1 MTKFK
6 AIINKMFPDKK
17 SKIFGIL
24 FLIII
29 ITTII
34 FLTVYFCIKSNSKKP
49 SAEELINNYVT
60 ANSQTVASVQK
71 MNVSIDTNYGLVE
84 FTQENRRDKD
94 TDHLMIEYKSPL
106 KKSSEMYIDKVDK
119 QIGIYLKK
127 SNNKWNFEL
136 KPKQSAVD
144 DPRTEYIEIKGA
156 ADNVSLTDF
165 TELEFKNSDIENTYL
180 CTGIIIGYTM
190 LNMLA
195 NNYQS
200 IYVNYDSLASYFAK
214 YNGNISFQC
223 RMYFDVKTNKLVKS
237 VFSAGEAAFKETN
250 SRSIDVMINGFQI
263 SLANDSFDKSNV
275 YVSEDIEKN
284 TITVKSLQS
293 DDLTSIIAKNKN
305 LNFKYVITQVIEIN
319 KKDLDKY
326 TGYQTTVDKNGKL
339 KYTYTQYILSDNAYE
354 ITNGIELIKEKAT
367 DEYGTY
373 IMSKDMNHIYYLV
386 DIGSDLDGATAV
398 LEASE
403 YKEYRN
409 NKNK

>member
-1 MTKFK
+1 LTKFK
-6 AIINKMFPDKK
+6 VFIDKIFPDKK
-17 SKIFGIL
+17 TKIFGIL

-29 ITTII
+29 ISAII
-34 FLTVYFCIKSNSKKP
+34 FSTVYFFMKSSRKKP
-49 SAEELINNYVT
+49 SVEELISNYVT
-60 ANSQTVASVQK
+60 MNLQTVASVQK
-71 MNVSIDTNYGLVE
+71 MGVSIDTNYGLVE

-144 DPRTEYIEIKGA
+144 DPRTEYIEVNGA
-156 ADNVSLTDF
+156 ADNMSLTDF

-180 CTGIIIGYTM
+180 CTAKITGYTM

-214 YNGNISFQC
+214 YNGNITFDC
-223 RMYFDVKTNKLVKS
+223 RMYFDIKTNKLVKS
-237 VFSAGEAAFKETN
+237 IFSANEVAFKEANT
-250 SRSIDVMINGFQI
+250 RSVDVMINSFQI
-263 SLANDSFDKSNV
+263 SLSNDSFDKSNV

-284 TITVKSLQS
+284 TTTVKSLQS

-373 IMSKDMNHIYYLV
+373 IMSKDMNHMYYFV

-403 YKEYRN
+403 YKEYLN

>member
-6 AIINKMFPDKK
+6 TLIDKMFPDKK
-17 SKIFGIL
+17 AKIFGML

-29 ITTII
+29 IITII
-34 FLTVYFCIKSNSKKP
+34 FSTVYFCMKSSRKKP

-60 ANSQTVASVQK
+60 MNLQTVASVQK
-71 MNVSIDTNYGLVE
+71 MGVSIDTNYGLVE

-144 DPRTEYIEIKGA
+144 DPRTEYIEVNGA
-156 ADNVSLTDF
+156 ADNMSLTDF

-180 CTGIIIGYTM
+180 CTAKITGYIM

-214 YNGNISFQC
+214 YNGNITFDC
-223 RMYFDVKTNKLVKS
+223 RMYFDIKTNKLVKS
-237 VFSAGEAAFKETN
+237 IFSADEAAFKETN
-250 SRSIDVMINGFQI
+250 TRSVDVMINSFQI
-263 SLANDSFDKSNV
+263 SLSNDSFDKSNV

-284 TITVKSLQS
+284 TTTVKSLQS

-354 ITNGIELIKEKAT
+354 ITNGIELIKEKTT

-373 IMSKDMNHIYYLV
+373 IMSKDMNHKYYFV

-403 YKEYRN
+403 YKEYLN

>member
-1 MTKFK
+1 
-6 AIINKMFPDKK
+6 
-17 SKIFGIL
+17 
-24 FLIII
+24 
-29 ITTII
+29 
-34 FLTVYFCIKSNSKKP
+34 
-49 SAEELINNYVT
+49 
-60 ANSQTVASVQK
+60 
-71 MNVSIDTNYGLVE
+71 
-84 FTQENRRDKD
+84 
-94 TDHLMIEYKSPL
+94 
-106 KKSSEMYIDKVDK
+106 
-119 QIGIYLKK
+119 
-127 SNNKWNFEL
+127 
-136 KPKQSAVD
+136 
-144 DPRTEYIEIKGA
+144 
-156 ADNVSLTDF
+156 
-165 TELEFKNSDIENTYL
+165 
-180 CTGIIIGYTM
+180 M

>member
-6 AIINKMFPDKK
+6 TLINKMFPDKK
-17 SKIFGIL
+17 AKIFGML

-29 ITTII
+29 IITII
-34 FLTVYFCIKSNSKKP
+34 FSTVYFFVKSSRKKP

-60 ANSQTVASVQK
+60 MNLQTVASVQK
-71 MNVSIDTNYGLVE
+71 MGVSIDTNYGLVE

-144 DPRTEYIEIKGA
+144 DPRTEYIEVNGA
-156 ADNVSLTDF
+156 ADNMSLTDF

-180 CTGIIIGYTM
+180 CTAKITGYTM

-214 YNGNISFQC
+214 YNGNITFDC
-223 RMYFDVKTNKLVKS
+223 RMYFDIKTNKLVKS
-237 VFSAGEAAFKETN
+237 IFSANEAAFKETN
-250 SRSIDVMINGFQI
+250 TRSVDVMINNFQI
-263 SLANDSFDKSNV
+263 SLFNDSFDKSNV

-284 TITVKSLQS
+284 TTTVKSLQS

-373 IMSKDMNHIYYLV
+373 IMSKDMNHMYYFV

-403 YKEYRN
+403 YKEYLN

>member
-6 AIINKMFPDKK
+6 VLIDKIFPDKK
-17 SKIFGIL
+17 TKIFGIL

-29 ITTII
+29 ISAII
-34 FLTVYFCIKSNSKKP
+34 FSTVYFFMKSSRKKP
-49 SAEELINNYVT
+49 SVEELISNYVT
-60 ANSQTVASVQK
+60 INLQTVASVQK
-71 MNVSIDTNYGLVE
+71 MGVSIDTNYGLVE

-144 DPRTEYIEIKGA
+144 DPRTEYIEVNGA
-156 ADNVSLTDF
+156 ADNMSLTDF

-180 CTGIIIGYTM
+180 CTAKITGYTM

-214 YNGNISFQC
+214 YNGNITFDC
-223 RMYFDVKTNKLVKS
+223 RMYFDIKTNKLVKS
-237 VFSAGEAAFKETN
+237 IFSANEAAFKETN
-250 SRSIDVMINGFQI
+250 TRSVDVMINSFQI
-263 SLANDSFDKSNV
+263 SLSNDSFDKSNV

-284 TITVKSLQS
+284 TTTVKSLQS

-373 IMSKDMNHIYYLV
+373 IMSKDMNHMYYFV
-386 DIGSDLDGATAV
+386 DIGSDLDGVTAV

-403 YKEYRN
+403 YKEYLN

>member
-6 AIINKMFPDKK
+6 VLIDKIFPDKK
-17 SKIFGIL
+17 TKIFGIL

-29 ITTII
+29 ISAII
-34 FLTVYFCIKSNSKKP
+34 FSTVYFFMKSSRKKP
-49 SAEELINNYVT
+49 SVEELISNYVT
-60 ANSQTVASVQK
+60 MNLQTVASVQK
-71 MNVSIDTNYGLVE
+71 MGVSIDTNYGLVE

-144 DPRTEYIEIKGA
+144 DPRTEYIEVNGA
-156 ADNVSLTDF
+156 ADNMSLTDF

-180 CTGIIIGYTM
+180 CTAKITGYTM

-214 YNGNISFQC
+214 YNGNITFDC
-223 RMYFDVKTNKLVKS
+223 RMYFDIKTNKLVKS
-237 VFSAGEAAFKETN
+237 IFSADEAAFKETN
-250 SRSIDVMINGFQI
+250 TRSVDVMINSFQI
-263 SLANDSFDKSNV
+263 SLFNDSFDKSNV

-284 TITVKSLQS
+284 TTTVKSLQS

-373 IMSKDMNHIYYLV
+373 IMSKDMNHMYYFV

-403 YKEYRN
+403 YKEYLN

>member
-156 ADNVSLTDF
+156 ADNVS
-165 TELEFKNSDIENTYL
+165 
-180 CTGIIIGYTM
+180 
-190 LNMLA
+190 
-195 NNYQS
+195 
-200 IYVNYDSLASYFAK
+200 
-214 YNGNISFQC
+214 
-223 RMYFDVKTNKLVKS
+223 
-237 VFSAGEAAFKETN
+237 
-250 SRSIDVMINGFQI
+250 
-263 SLANDSFDKSNV
+263 
-275 YVSEDIEKN
+275 
-284 TITVKSLQS
+284 
-293 DDLTSIIAKNKN
+293 
-305 LNFKYVITQVIEIN
+305 
-319 KKDLDKY
+319 
-326 TGYQTTVDKNGKL
+326 
-339 KYTYTQYILSDNAYE
+339 
-354 ITNGIELIKEKAT
+354 
-367 DEYGTY
+367 
-373 IMSKDMNHIYYLV
+373 
-386 DIGSDLDGATAV
+386 
-398 LEASE
+398 
-403 YKEYRN
+403 
-409 NKNK
+409 

>member
-6 AIINKMFPDKK
+6 VFIDKIFPDKK
-17 SKIFGIL
+17 TKIFGIL

-29 ITTII
+29 ISAII
-34 FLTVYFCIKSNSKKP
+34 FSTVYFFMKSSRKKP
-49 SAEELINNYVT
+49 SVEELISNYVT
-60 ANSQTVASVQK
+60 MNLQTVASVQK
-71 MNVSIDTNYGLVE
+71 MGVSIDTNYGLVE

-144 DPRTEYIEIKGA
+144 DPRTEYIEVNGA
-156 ADNVSLTDF
+156 ADNMSLTDF

-180 CTGIIIGYTM
+180 CTAKITGYTM

-214 YNGNISFQC
+214 YNGNITFDC
-223 RMYFDVKTNKLVKS
+223 RMYFDIKTNKLVKS
-237 VFSAGEAAFKETN
+237 IFSANEVAFKEANT
-250 SRSIDVMINGFQI
+250 RSVDVMINSFQI
-263 SLANDSFDKSNV
+263 SLSNDSFDKSNV

-284 TITVKSLQS
+284 TTTVKSLQS

-373 IMSKDMNHIYYLV
+373 IMSKDMNHMYYFV

-403 YKEYRN
+403 YKEYLN